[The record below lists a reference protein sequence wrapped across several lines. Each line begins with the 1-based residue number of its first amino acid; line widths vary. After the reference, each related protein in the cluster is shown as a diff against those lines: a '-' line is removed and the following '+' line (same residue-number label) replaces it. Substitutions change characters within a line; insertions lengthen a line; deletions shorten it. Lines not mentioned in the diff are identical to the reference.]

1 MFTYENYSFFGS
13 LKMPPQIMISL
24 LLIATHPNLIILE
37 GMMIVNSVH
46 ISSMMSNCS
55 IEP

>member
-24 LLIATHPNLIILE
+24 PLIATHPNLIILE